1 MMSDRAMGAGGET
14 RLRRWQKGRMMATAK
29 IVLWRIVGIDLVNE
43 ESRLGASLL
52 DGVNPLATYKENT
65 TNK

>member
-1 MMSDRAMGAGGET
+1 M
-14 RLRRWQKGRMMATAK
+14 RRWQKGRMMATAK
-29 IVLWRIVGIDLVNE
+29 IVLWRIVGIDLVNA

-52 DGVNPLATYKENT
+52 DGVNPLATYKENA